1 MQHIEVIKNDGTVEV
16 FDPMK
21 LEKSLRRSGADKQI
35 SEEIVDRIQN
45 SLKPHTKT
53 KEIYQNAFQMLRE
66 KSHTA
71 AMRYSLKKAI
81 MDLGPTGFPFENLLA
96 ALFERQG
103 YKTKVGEIVQGK
115 CAAHEVDVIAW
126 NDTELIM
133 VEAKFH
139 NMLGTKSD
147 LKDALYVKARFD
159 DIRGQEYSFGGK
171 KQTLTE
177 GWLLTNTKFSYTA
190 IEYAQCGGH
199 MRLVGWS
206 YPEKGNLQD
215 MIEGASLHPITC
227 LTTLNRSEEK
237 LLMDKGHIL
246 CQAVTEQAL
255 INVGIR
261 NKQKV
266 GRILNEVKRLC

>member
-1 MQHIEVIKNDGTVEV
+1 MQQIEVIKNDGSVEI
-16 FDPMK
+16 FDPAK
-21 LEKSLRRSGADKQI
+21 LEKSLRRAGADTQTA
-35 SEEIVDRIQN
+35 EEIVERVQ
-45 SLKPHTKT
+45 SELKNHTKT
-53 KEIYQNAFQMLRE
+53 KEIYQHAFSLLRD
-66 KSHTA
+66 KSHVA

-81 MDLGPTGFPFENLLA
+81 MDLGPTGFPFERLLA

-115 CAAHEVDVIAW
+115 CAGHEVDVIAW
-126 NDTELIM
+126 NDTDLIM

-159 DIRGQEYSFGGK
+159 DIRDQEYDYGGK
-171 KQTLTE
+171 KLKLTE

-190 IEYAQCGGH
+190 IEYAKCGGH

-237 LLMDKGHIL
+237 VLMDHGHIL
-246 CQAVTEQAL
+246 CQAVTEKTL
-255 INVGIR
+255 SDVGIR
-261 NKQKV
+261 NKSKV
-266 GRILNEVKRLC
+266 ARILNEVQRLC

>member
-1 MQHIEVIKNDGTVEV
+1 MQHIEVVKNDGTVEI
-16 FDPMK
+16 FDPTK
-21 LEKSLRRSGADKQI
+21 LEKSLRRSGADKHI
-35 SEEIVDRIQN
+35 SEEIVNRIQ
-45 SLKPHTKT
+45 STLKPHTKT
-53 KEIYQNAFQMLRE
+53 KEIYQHAFQMLRE
-66 KSHTA
+66 KSHSA

-103 YKTKVGEIVQGK
+103 YKTKVGEIVQGA

-126 NDTELIM
+126 SATELIM

-159 DIRGQEYSFGGK
+159 DIRDQEYVYDGK
-171 KQTLTE
+171 KLKLTE

-190 IEYAQCGGH
+190 IEYAKCGGH

-255 INVGIR
+255 SDAGIR
-261 NKQKV
+261 NKHKI